1 MLLIVLN
8 NQIGQTMKLVNITLQ
23 RVFLC
28 AFNLFLVLFCAYS
41 VANVENNDI
50 KKVLNN
56 YIQGTSFNY
65 PDKISSAFYS
75 DANLLLE
82 KKGHA
87 VWRVPAKD
95 YINWFN
101 KNNEG
106 KFTGRVGEILNI
118 EVSGAIAT
126 AKVEIILPDKQ
137 QRFVDFFL
145 LKKIANNWKI
155 ISKTA
160 ASEKSSSHGKRILF
174 IVSNAHF
181 HGSSALP
188 VGASFSE
195 IVNAYHEFKMAGFTV
210 DFVSPE
216 GGSIPLSYINTSD
229 KLQKNYLY
237 NSDFM
242 YALANTKTPDEI
254 TASKYKAVHYI
265 GGSSAMY
272 GVADNIAIQDIVME
286 IYENHN
292 GIVSS
297 VCHGTAGVAFLKLST
312 GEYLVSGKRISGY
325 PDEYENPTKEYFKQF
340 PFAITETIEKHGGDF
355 NYAPRNTPYI
365 EADGRVITGQ
375 NYLSSA
381 LVAKKIIEL
390 IEHKSTQ

>member
-181 HGSSALP
+181 HGSSTLP

-237 NSDFM
+237 NTDFM

-297 VCHGTAGVAFLKLST
+297 VCHGTAGIAFLKLST

>member
-41 VANVENNDI
+41 IANVENNDI

-181 HGSSALP
+181 HGSSTLP

-229 KLQKNYLY
+229 KLQKNHLY
-237 NSDFM
+237 NTDFM

-297 VCHGTAGVAFLKLST
+297 VCHGTAGIAFLKLST